1 MNRLPV
7 FALALFLSTGWWGDI
22 VRAAATVLGLNAPP
36 VAEDQAPPPPP
47 DPTTNAGSEWDPWGN
62 PRGG

>member
-7 FALALFLSTGWWGDI
+7 FALALFLSSGWWGDI
-22 VRAAATVLGLNAPP
+22 VRATATALGLNAPA